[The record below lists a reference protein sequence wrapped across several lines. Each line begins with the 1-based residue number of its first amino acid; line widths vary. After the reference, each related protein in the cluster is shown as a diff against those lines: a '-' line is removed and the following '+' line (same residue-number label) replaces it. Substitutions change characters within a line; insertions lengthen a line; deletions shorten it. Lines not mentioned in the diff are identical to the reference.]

1 MKVADERIIRFERSD
16 PSGGAFG
23 VTLDGQERETLTGG
37 HDARSLIIAV
47 AMCGVCWLA
56 LGYFLLN

>member
-16 PSGGAFG
+16 PAGAGFG
-23 VTLDGQERETLTGG
+23 AVLDGQAREGLSGG

-47 AMCGVCWLA
+47 AMCGVCWLG

>member
-1 MKVADERIIRFERSD
+1 MKVADERVIRFKRSD
-16 PSGGAFG
+16 PAGGAFG
-23 VTLDGQERETLTGG
+23 ATLDTPQRESLSGG

-47 AMCGVCWLA
+47 AMCGVCWLG